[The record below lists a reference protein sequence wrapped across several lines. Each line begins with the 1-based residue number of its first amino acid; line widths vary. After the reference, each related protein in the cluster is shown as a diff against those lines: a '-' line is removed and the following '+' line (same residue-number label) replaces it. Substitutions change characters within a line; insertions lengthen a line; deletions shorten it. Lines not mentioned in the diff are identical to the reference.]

1 MTGKYGKLRKQNE
14 FEAWESHLRDRE
26 EKDALIARQLEERQA
41 LQKSIL
47 KVRVE
52 RGAEWNELNAE
63 IAAYLMMDGKAL
75 NAQKAFKDT
84 AKERPARTHRKR
96 NNTRDDPGYDLER

>member
-52 RGAEWNELNAE
+52 RGAEWNELNAV
-63 IAAYLMMDGKAL
+63 
-75 NAQKAFKDT
+75 
-84 AKERPARTHRKR
+84 RV
-96 NNTRDDPGYDLER
+96 PG